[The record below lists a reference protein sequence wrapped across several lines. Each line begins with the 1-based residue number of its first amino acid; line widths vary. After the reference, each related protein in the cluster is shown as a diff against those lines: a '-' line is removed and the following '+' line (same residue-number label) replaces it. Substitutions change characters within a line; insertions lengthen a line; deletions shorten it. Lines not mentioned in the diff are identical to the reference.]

1 MGGKS
6 DEYGVGDEDGREEV
20 MKMGGGDEVT
30 HGGNETKATVR
41 GVARARTENMED
53 DPIK

>member
-20 MKMGGGDEVT
+20 MKMGG
-30 HGGNETKATVR
+30 R
-41 GVARARTENMED
+41 R
-53 DPIK
+53 